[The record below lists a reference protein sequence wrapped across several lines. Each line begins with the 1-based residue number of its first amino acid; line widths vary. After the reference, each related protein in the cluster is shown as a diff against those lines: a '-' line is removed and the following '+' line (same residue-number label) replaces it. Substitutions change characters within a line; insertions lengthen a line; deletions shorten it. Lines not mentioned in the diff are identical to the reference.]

1 MADWSEWQQEVRAQ
15 VVIGTAST
23 LSGFLDRGVVDPSN
37 VKAFVVDLGNND
49 PSVREYSTAA
59 SGPRPISMPSGT
71 NVRICCGVLSEPGGG
86 GESYNPRAV

>member
-49 PSVREYSTAA
+49 PSVRECSTAA
-59 SGPRPISMPSGT
+59 SGPRPIPMPSGT
-71 NVRICCGVLSEPGGG
+71 IVRICCGMLSGLGGG